1 MLSYAHTLHPER
13 EVPERGKFV
22 ENLNAP
28 VKSAHAFSFL
38 PPFLLLS
45 RSAGVYVMSHPYCTL
60 SLFSLSPPLVGHL
73 TKQSQLRAF

>member
-28 VKSAHAFSFL
+28 VKQVHTLSLL

-45 RSAGVYVMSHPYCTL
+45 LEALVYT
-60 SLFSLSPPLVGHL
+60 
-73 TKQSQLRAF
+73 

>member
-28 VKSAHAFSFL
+28 VKQVHTLSLL

-45 RSAGVYVMSHPYCTL
+45 LEALVYTQCHTL
-60 SLFSLSPPLVGHL
+60 IAPFLFSLPLPPSLD
-73 TKQSQLRAF
+73 T